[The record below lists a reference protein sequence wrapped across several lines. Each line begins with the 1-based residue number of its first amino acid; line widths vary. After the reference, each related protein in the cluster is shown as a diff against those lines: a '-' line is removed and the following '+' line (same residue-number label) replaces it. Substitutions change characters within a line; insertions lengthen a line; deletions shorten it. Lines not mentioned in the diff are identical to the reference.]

1 MGCSPPG
8 SSVHGTLQARILEWV
23 AMPSSMGSSPPG
35 IKPGARMSP
44 ALVGGFFTTSTTW
57 EAHAY
62 RPTRKKDRKMMSRK
76 PNFRGKRTSCV
87 SQYWKKNKL
96 LCHSARPFPAPFWQ
110 ISEPTTTH
118 LVPVSVIPGSVSGQG
133 NSISVPHTSKT
144 LSFLY
149 VWERTGILGRF
160 SILTTWMFWRNGT
173 GAGFLASV
181 ERAGSHRSRSL
192 CSPQWAGWSW
202 LSARDLETAL
212 ERRITIFLSKVRLG
226 TALEKTT
233 VHPPHPQAEHTKA
246 GRKDAA
252 FDY

>member
-1 MGCSPPG
+1 MPIGPPG
-8 SSVHGTLQARILEWV
+8 EKKKKWCQ
-23 AMPSSMGSSPPG
+23 GS
-35 IKPGARMSP
+35 
-44 ALVGGFFTTSTTW
+44 LTS
-57 EAHAY
+57 EE
-62 RPTRKKDRKMMSRK
+62 
-76 PNFRGKRTSCV
+76 KRTNCV

-96 LCHSARPFPAPFWQ
+96 LCHSARPFPAPFRQ

-160 SILTTWMFWRNGT
+160 SILTAWMIWRSGT
-173 GAGFLASV
+173 GAGILASV

-192 CSPQWAGWSW
+192 CSPQWAGWNW

-212 ERRITIFLSKVRLG
+212 ERRITIFLSEVRLG

-233 VHPPHPQAEHTKA
+233 VHPQHPQAEHTKA